1 MKQKFLKT
9 VAVGLA
15 AAMAMTTFSGCG
27 SDGGEKQQTEDS
39 KTTTASQPA
48 EGGNAESGNSDASGG
63 SADASAETTTYPID
77 TDKTLVYWGM
87 LNSNVSANFTNLGE
101 TELAKDWQA
110 QTGVTL
116 EFQHPVT
123 GQDKEQFN
131 LIIADGNYPDL
142 WDYKWDDPNLYPGGA
157 AKAIEDG
164 IILDLTDLI
173 NQYAPNLKAY
183 LDANPDVDRAVK
195 TDDGKY
201 FAFPAIRESDAMCT
215 SFGPMMRADWLK
227 ECNLEAPETVE
238 EWHDALAAFKNEL
251 GVQAP
256 FTWNHTAYGINNPI
270 GYAYGTPLHFILEG
284 DQVVFGPA
292 KPEFKDYLKT
302 MQQWYSEGLIDQDI
316 FALGDDQT
324 KAKMT
329 AGRSGA
335 TVAWCGSGLQA
346 YINAGQETNADFD
359 IVGLKWPVL
368 NKGDKPE
375 YGYIDNRY
383 YWGGIAI
390 GATCKEPELA
400 VKMLDYGYSE
410 EGKLLF
416 NFGRE
421 GESYTMV
428 DGVPTYTDDI
438 LKNPDGLPIAQ
449 AMAKYIMACYQGPTI
464 QSLGYQ
470 DQYYQM
476 QQAKDAV
483 ANWADANSRAHKV
496 PAITPSQEESSEF
509 ASIMNDINTYV
520 LEMYSK
526 FVLGQA
532 DIDAEYDNFIKT
544 LNDFGLERALEIEQS
559 AYERYQNR

>member
-1 MKQKFLKT
+1 MKQKFLRT
-9 VAVGLA
+9 IAVGLVT
-15 AAMAMTTFSGCG
+15 AMALTTFSGCG
-27 SDGGEKQQTEDS
+27 AEEQQQPEES
-39 KTTTASQPA
+39 KTPATSQVA
-48 EGGNAESGNSDASGG
+48 EGGEAEA
-63 SADASAETTTYPID
+63 TTYPID
-77 TDKTLVYWGM
+77 TDKTLTYWGM
-87 LNSNVSANFTNLGE
+87 LNSNVAANFTNLGE

-110 QTGVTL
+110 QTGVTID
-116 EFQHPVT
+116 FQHPVT

-131 LIIADGNYPDL
+131 LIIADGTDYPDL
-142 WDYKWDDPNLYPGGA
+142 WDYKWDDPNVVPGGA

-183 LDANPDVDRAVK
+183 LEAHPEVDRAVK

-201 FAFPAIRESDAMCT
+201 FAFPSIRESDAMCT
-215 SFGPMMRADWLK
+215 SFGPMMRADWL
-227 ECNLEAPETVE
+227 EACGLEAPETVE
-238 EWHDALAAFKNEL
+238 EWHDALTAFKNEL
-251 GVQAP
+251 GVPAP
-256 FTWNHTAYGINNPI
+256 FTWNNNAYGINNPI
-270 GYAYGTPLHFILEG
+270 GYAYGTPMHFIIDDG
-284 DQVVFGPA
+284 KVVFGPA
-292 KPEFKDYLKT
+292 KPEFKDYVKT
-302 MQQWYSEGLIDQDI
+302 MQQWYDEGLIDQDI

-329 AGRSGA
+329 TGRSGA
-335 TVAWCGSGLQA
+335 AVAWCGSGLQS
-346 YINAGQETNADFD
+346 YISIGQETDPNFD
-359 IVGLKWPVL
+359 MVGLKWPVL

-390 GATCKEPELA
+390 GATCEDPELA
-400 VKMLDYGYSE
+400 VKLLDYGYGE
-410 EGKLLF
+410 EGQLLF
-416 NFGRE
+416 NYGRE

-428 DGVPTYTDDI
+428 DGVPTYTDEI
-438 LKNPDGLPIAQ
+438 LHNPDGLPIAQ

-464 QSLGYQ
+464 QALGYQ

-483 ANWADANSRAHKV
+483 ANWSDANSREHKV

-520 LEMYSK
+520 AEMYSK

-532 DIDAEYDNFIKT
+532 DIDAEYDNFVKT
-544 LNDFGLERALEIEQS
+544 LNDFGLERALEIQQS